1 MNHIITS
8 RWAHLA
14 GALLT
19 LFALPSYAQVEFG
32 DDRSEW
38 ANDGECDDPR
48 FVGGGMADVLLDE
61 DLYADATD
69 CRSLFDAGR
78 IRLRATTGVEFGD
91 DRSQWSNDGDCDDP
105 RFAGNGM
112 ADVLLDED
120 LYADATDCR
129 SLFEAGRIRLRDA
142 QGASTVSAEE
152 VDFGDDSGE
161 WTHDGECDDPRFVGD
176 GMANILL
183 DEDRLAD
190 ATDCRT
196 LFTAG
201 RITLRTGNADFRG
214 RASATALTLG
224 AEERGRLESGD
235 GTLESGEYR
244 DYFTFE
250 GAEGDIAVV
259 DLRSEDFDPYLIV
272 HTPSGEQFD
281 NDDYEG
287 DISRSFLTLPLME
300 SGTYTVGVTS
310 YDAEETGDY
319 MLRVETE
326 VDDGQGMGTIERVG
340 ELAEGDST
348 LDSGEYVDSYEFI
361 GRPGDRVTIDL
372 RSADFDTY
380 VMLVEPS
387 GEQQENDDAD
397 DTGHSRIETALS
409 ETGVYEVIVTS
420 YEPGEVG
427 NYELVIDQADGTGI
441 QPSREPGTL
450 TVGRNTSGRLESID
464 LESETGAYRDLFV
477 FDGTAGESIRVEMS
491 SEDFDTFVA
500 LTTPG
505 GDVIDND
512 DFEGSTA
519 RSVVELE
526 LPETGRYRVAAT
538 SYGAGETG
546 AYRLLVDARS
556 GPATVLGRSGERG
569 RGRTYGIFAG
579 ISDYPGTD
587 NDLEF
592 TADDA
597 IRVRDALIRGGGMR
611 AEDAVTLTDADA
623 TVENLRD
630 AIEGLA
636 AQAGPQDTFVLFYSG
651 HGDRVERAGG
661 PEVFDPDALDETLE
675 LYDDAVSDD
684 ELRVMLDSVRA
695 GTTLL
700 LLDSCFSGGFSKDVI
715 SVPGRMGL
723 FSSEEDVTSQVA
735 VKFRAGGYLSFFLD
749 EAIGDRLADE
759 DGNGDVTALELSE
772 YVHARYRDDI
782 KPAST
787 GNLVREGGAQSSYQ
801 RLVVDRGS
809 IGPYDVLFP

>member
-1 MNHIITS
+1 MNHTTTS
-8 RWAHLA
+8 RCAFLV
-14 GALLT
+14 GAVLT
-19 LFALPSYAQVEFG
+19 VLVLPSHAQVEFG

-69 CRSLFDAGR
+69 CRNLFDAGR
-78 IRLRATTGVEFGD
+78 IRLRTSSGVEFGD
-91 DRSQWSNDGDCDDP
+91 NRSEWSNDGECDDP
-105 RFAGNGM
+105 RFVGDDM

-120 LYADATDCR
+120 LYADASDCR
-129 SLFEAGRIRLRDA
+129 SLFESGRIQLRDD
-142 QGASTVSAEE
+142 QSSRTVSADGI
-152 VDFGDDSGE
+152 DFGDDSGE

-176 GMANILL
+176 GMASVLL

-196 LFTAG
+196 LFESG
-201 RITLRTGNADFRG
+201 RIRLRRG
-214 RASATALTLG
+214 DTDDGPPPVGLTVG
-224 AEERGRLESGD
+224 TEERGRLESGD
-235 GTLESGEYR
+235 GTLSSGEYR

-250 GAEGDIAVV
+250 GVEGDIAVV
-259 DLRSEDFDPYLIV
+259 DLRSEDFDSYLILR
-272 HTPSGEQFD
+272 TPSGEQFD

-287 DISRSFLTLPLME
+287 DISRSFLTLPMTE

-310 YDAEETGDY
+310 YESGETGDY
-319 MLRVETE
+319 VVRVEIE
-326 VDDGQGMGTIERVG
+326 VDDGQGSGTITRTG
-340 ELAEGDST
+340 ELSADDST
-348 LDSGEYVDSYEFI
+348 LESGEYTDAYEFI

-372 RSADFDTY
+372 RSDDFDTY

-397 DTGHSRIETALS
+397 GIGHSRIETALS
-409 ETGVYEVIVTS
+409 ETGIYEVIVTS

-427 NYELVIDQADGTGI
+427 SYELVIDHTGGTGI
-441 QPSREPGTL
+441 QPSREAATL
-450 TVGRNTSGRLESID
+450 TVGRSTSGRLESID
-464 LESETGAYRDLFV
+464 LESETGEYRDLYV

-491 SEDFDTFVA
+491 SDDFDTFIA
-500 LTTPG
+500 LTTPD

-538 SYGAGETG
+538 SYSAGETG

-556 GPATVLGRSGERG
+556 GPTSVLERTGERG
-569 RGRTYGIFAG
+569 GGRTYGIFAG

-611 AEDAVTLTDADA
+611 AEDAITLTDADA
-623 TVENLRD
+623 TAENVRN
-630 AIEGLA
+630 AIERLA
-636 AQAGPQDTFVLFYSG
+636 AQTGPEDTFVLFYSG
-651 HGDRVERAGG
+651 HGDRIERATG
-661 PEVFDPDALDETLE
+661 PEVFDPDSLDETLE
-675 LYDDAVSDD
+675 LYDGAISDD
-684 ELRVMLDSVRA
+684 ELRVMLDAVRA

-700 LLDSCFSGGFSKDVI
+700 LLDSCFSGGFAKDVI

-723 FSSEEDVTSQVA
+723 FSSEEDLTSQVA
-735 VKFRAGGYLSFFLD
+735 FKFRAGGYLSYFLD

-759 DGNGDVTALELSE
+759 DQNGNVTALELSE
-772 YVHARYRDDI
+772 YVHARYREDI
-782 KPAST
+782 KPAS
-787 GNLVREGGAQSSYQ
+787 GGSVSRAGGAQSSYQ

-809 IGPYDVLFP
+809 IGPFDVLFP